1 MTQHVFFL
9 KLNSDKAGNRSPRP
23 VSWPSCLLSLW
34 LLLTKLSWYS
44 ASIASLLFHP
54 HHCTL
59 CGEGEKNTLFVS
71 AEGHLWQSSA
81 WWYWVKDDADRANI
95 LHSVT
100 EAGWLAGWS
109 LVWLCV
115 CVRARLC
122 VCGGRWTEDSSVL
135 CNPSSLPTH
144 PLPSSAWLGYSS
156 SDCGP
161 NYPPQLARNGI
172 KIEVWTGH

>member
-1 MTQHVFFL
+1 MTQNVFFL

-59 CGEGEKNTLFVS
+59 CGEGGKNTLFVS

-100 EAGWLAGWS
+100 EAGWLTGWS

-115 CVRARLC
+115 CVRARLYVC
-122 VCGGRWTEDSSVL
+122 VEGGGQRTAVCFVILRHSPPTPYPHLPDSV
-135 CNPSSLPTH
+135 TR
-144 PLPSSAWLGYSS
+144 
-156 SDCGP
+156 
-161 NYPPQLARNGI
+161 PQTVARITRHNWP
-172 KIEVWTGH
+172 VMA